1 MKDERAMLKRR
12 NAVAETVLALA
23 IILNGCSTATRH
35 ADAEMGST
43 SIPVLFVDANGDA
56 GSEKDRPAN
65 GIAWFGAIPGA
76 FFGTV
81 RPPFEPNPIGTR
93 PAFAVNLDELQAVYG
108 RTSATMTAD
117 AVAHGFKII
126 PAETRFSRVATSF
139 TYEGARRPG
148 LQIRFVDS
156 DSKNI
161 LELVFFDRPCR
172 LTGTIRTPGNA
183 VVQQIV
189 DVTIDKAGLSWLELS
204 HNNAD
209 DHDVFR
215 RAPDPARPVF
225 VVGPMQLKPESFQG
239 DPQ

>member
-1 MKDERAMLKRR
+1 MLRRR
-12 NAVAETVLALA
+12 NAVAATLLALA
-23 IILNGCSTATRH
+23 ILMNGCATATRH
-35 ADAEMGST
+35 ADAGLGSIT
-43 SIPVLFVDANGDA
+43 IPVQFVDANGDA

-93 PAFAVNLDELQAVYG
+93 RAFAVNLDELQAVYG

-139 TYEGARRPG
+139 SYEGSRRSG

-156 DSKNI
+156 DSKNT

-172 LTGTIRTPGNA
+172 LTGTIRSPGDTA
-183 VVQQIV
+183 IQQMV

-204 HNNAD
+204 RNSAD
-209 DHDVFR
+209 EHDVFR
-215 RAPDPARPVF
+215 RAPDSPHPIF
-225 VVGPMQLKPESFQG
+225 VVGPTQLKPESLQ
-239 DPQ
+239 QR

>member
-1 MKDERAMLKRR
+1 MLKRR
-12 NAVAETVLALA
+12 NTVAASLLVLA
-23 IILNGCSTATRH
+23 IFMNGCATATRH
-35 ADAEMGST
+35 ADAEPGST

-56 GSEKDRPAN
+56 VSEKDRPAN
-65 GIAWFGAIPGA
+65 GIAWLGAIPGA

-81 RPPFEPNPIGTR
+81 RPPFEPNLIGTR
-93 PAFAVNLDELQAVYG
+93 PAFAVNLDKLQAVYR

-148 LQIRFVDS
+148 LQIKFVDA
-156 DSKNI
+156 DSKNTR
-161 LELVFFDRPCR
+161 ELVFFDRPCR
-172 LTGTIRTPGNA
+172 LTGTIRSGGDA
-183 VVQQIV
+183 AIQQMV

-204 HNNAD
+204 HNNVD

-215 RAPDPARPVF
+215 RAPDSPHPIF
-225 VVGPMQLKPESFQG
+225 VVGPIQLKPE
-239 DPQ
+239 